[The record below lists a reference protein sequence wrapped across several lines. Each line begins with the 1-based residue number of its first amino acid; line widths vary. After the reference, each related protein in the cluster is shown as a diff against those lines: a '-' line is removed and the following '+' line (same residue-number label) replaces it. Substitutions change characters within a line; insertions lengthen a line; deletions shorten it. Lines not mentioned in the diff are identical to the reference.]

1 MQVAEILSDINSLRV
16 CVSITLPSSERLP
29 HYDKRV
35 QAASWTRDN
44 PTKQYDNADNMV
56 QGHNEALALVNVHK
70 NITGSDSTESGSASP
85 DKSPA
90 DDKADLRRAKELVE
104 LHYEVKA
111 RHANGTVDMELSQ
124 ARQDVWRVLTELST
138 V

>member
-16 CVSITLPSSERLP
+16 C
-29 HYDKRV
+29 
-35 QAASWTRDN
+35 
-44 PTKQYDNADNMV
+44 
-56 QGHNEALALVNVHK
+56 GHNEALALVNVHK
-70 NITGSDSTESGSASP
+70 NLSPDSTESSGALA

-90 DDKADLRRAKELVE
+90 GDKADLRRAKELVE

-111 RHANGTVDMELSQ
+111 RHVDGTVDEELSQ
-124 ARQDVWRVLTELST
+124 ARQDVRRVLAELST

>member
-16 CVSITLPSSERLP
+16 C
-29 HYDKRV
+29 
-35 QAASWTRDN
+35 
-44 PTKQYDNADNMV
+44 
-56 QGHNEALALVNVHK
+56 GHSEALALVNVHK
-70 NITGSDSTESGSASP
+70 NLSADSTESGGALE

-111 RHANGTVDMELSQ
+111 RHVDGTVDEELSK
-124 ARQDVWRVLTELST
+124 ARKRCPARFGRVVNCLIHSLGPFF
-138 V
+138 

>member
-16 CVSITLPSSERLP
+16 C
-29 HYDKRV
+29 
-35 QAASWTRDN
+35 
-44 PTKQYDNADNMV
+44 
-56 QGHNEALALVNVHK
+56 GHNEALALVNVHK
-70 NITGSDSTESGSASP
+70 NITGSTESDSALA

-90 DDKADLRRAKELVE
+90 DDKVDLRRAKELVE

-111 RHANGTVDMELSQ
+111 RHVNGTVDEELGQ
-124 ARQDVWRVLTELST
+124 ARQDVQRVLRELST

>member
-1 MQVAEILSDINSLRV
+1 MA
-16 CVSITLPSSERLP
+16 
-29 HYDKRV
+29 
-35 QAASWTRDN
+35 
-44 PTKQYDNADNMV
+44 

-70 NITGSDSTESGSASP
+70 NITGSDSTESGNALA
-85 DKSPA
+85 DKSPT

-111 RHANGTVDMELSQ
+111 RHANGTVDEELSQ
-124 ARQDVWRVLTELST
+124 ARQDVRRVLRELSS

>member
-16 CVSITLPSSERLP
+16 C
-29 HYDKRV
+29 
-35 QAASWTRDN
+35 
-44 PTKQYDNADNMV
+44 
-56 QGHNEALALVNVHK
+56 GHNEALALVNVHK
-70 NITGSDSTESGSASP
+70 NITGSDSTESSGSALA
-85 DKSPA
+85 DKSPT

-111 RHANGTVDMELSQ
+111 RHANGTVDEELSQ
-124 ARQDVWRVLTELST
+124 ARQDVRRVLRELST

>member
-16 CVSITLPSSERLP
+16 C
-29 HYDKRV
+29 
-35 QAASWTRDN
+35 
-44 PTKQYDNADNMV
+44 
-56 QGHNEALALVNVHK
+56 GHNEALALVNVHK
-70 NITGSDSTESGSASP
+70 NITASDSTETSSTLS

-90 DDKADLRRAKELVE
+90 DDNADLRRAKELVE

-111 RHANGTVDMELSQ
+111 RHVDGTVDEQLSQ
-124 ARQDVWRVLTELST
+124 ARQDVRRVLTELST

>member
-1 MQVAEILSDINSLRV
+1 M
-16 CVSITLPSSERLP
+16 T
-29 HYDKRV
+29 
-35 QAASWTRDN
+35 
-44 PTKQYDNADNMV
+44 

-70 NITGSDSTESGSASP
+70 SISLDSTESGGALA
-85 DKSPA
+85 DNSPA

-111 RHANGTVDMELSQ
+111 RHANGTVDEELSQ
-124 ARQDVWRVLTELST
+124 ARREVRRVLTELST

>member
-1 MQVAEILSDINSLRV
+1 M
-16 CVSITLPSSERLP
+16 
-29 HYDKRV
+29 
-35 QAASWTRDN
+35 
-44 PTKQYDNADNMV
+44 
-56 QGHNEALALVNVHK
+56 NVHK
-70 NITGSDSTESGSASP
+70 NITGSGSTESGTALT

-111 RHANGTVDMELSQ
+111 RHANGTVDEELCQS
-124 ARQDVWRVLTELST
+124 RQDVWRILRELST

>member
-1 MQVAEILSDINSLRV
+1 M
-16 CVSITLPSSERLP
+16 T
-29 HYDKRV
+29 
-35 QAASWTRDN
+35 
-44 PTKQYDNADNMV
+44 

-70 NITGSDSTESGSASP
+70 SISPDSTESGGASA

-111 RHANGTVDMELSQ
+111 RHVDGTVDEELSQ
-124 ARQDVWRVLTELST
+124 ARRDVRRVLAELST